1 MIKIA
6 PRNKLRKKRHF
17 RIRKKMVGTPQ
28 KPRLC
33 VYKSQKYIYV
43 QAVDDLNSRT
53 LAAASSLEKKGRA
66 AFRERAGKA
75 AAKWVGERL
84 GERLVAGGIACA
96 VFDRSGYPYHGV
108 VKELADA
115 VRVQGIKL

>member
-1 MIKIA
+1 MA
-6 PRNKLRKKRHF
+6 
-17 RIRKKMVGTPQ
+17 GTAQ

-33 VYKSQKYIYV
+33 VYKSHKYIYV

-53 LAAASSLEKKGRA
+53 LAAASSLEKQARGVFLGHA
-66 AFRERAGKA
+66 NKA

-84 GERLVAGGIACA
+84 SERLAAGGIARA
-96 VFDRSGYPYHGV
+96 VFDRSGYAYHGV

-115 VRVQGIKL
+115 VRTRGIKL